1 MQWLLWLLVL
11 QVSVSLHSLSP
22 DLHPEFGMAVV
33 SHWKSSLSARR
44 QASLPRICEVAQ
56 HVGVMPLSISQ
67 VRKQNSKVKAIAQIY
82 VQPQRWAYQC
92 AFKMTGAWGHG

>member
-33 SHWKSSLSARR
+33 SHWKSPLSARR
-44 QASLPRICEVAQ
+44 RASLPRICEVAQ
-56 HVGVMPLSISQ
+56 HVGVYAF
-67 VRKQNSKVKAIAQIY
+67 VHFTGEKNGT
-82 VQPQRWAYQC
+82 QR
-92 AFKMTGAWGHG
+92 G